1 MKKHS
6 NIDDKSGGRE
16 SASRD
21 PQEPMPRGSTGRN
34 EQEPSAASA
43 QHEDVDRNERDH
55 TDELQSDFHSR
66 KNLNSLSEEEET
78 EGRTRRSA
86 SYSET
91 DEDEDEGL
99 GDGNIG
105 RSVNSPGLDEEG

>member
-1 MKKHS
+1 M
-6 NIDDKSGGRE
+6 
-16 SASRD
+16 
-21 PQEPMPRGSTGRN
+21 
-34 EQEPSAASA
+34 SA
-43 QHEDVDRNERDH
+43 QREDMNRNERDH
-55 TDELQSDFHSR
+55 SDDLAGDFHLEET
-66 KNLNSLSEEEET
+66 LNSLEEEDET
-78 EGRTRRSA
+78 AGRTRGTA